1 MEMSWLRNH
10 QRSAWATR
18 LSVSATRGRW
28 SRGRRRR
35 KAASIKLGIDHCEQG
50 DRRHDDQAAENADR
64 RHERRGGLP
73 HHRPG
78 GVGNRELLGVDQFIG
93 QSEPLEHVLNES
105 ADGPDLS
112 PEVVEL
118 AEKLGHNH
126 VADEP
131 EESEHQQ
138 DNDQKRPAAR
148 QRRSIFE
155 NRGESVDA
163 DRQQKTGED
172 QKQYVRSEPDYESQK
187 SKQKQVVR
195 AQPAPRVGIGSGIEA
210 GQRLRH
216 GYS

>member
-1 MEMSWLRNH
+1 
-10 QRSAWATR
+10 
-18 LSVSATRGRW
+18 
-28 SRGRRRR
+28 
-35 KAASIKLGIDHCEQG
+35 
-50 DRRHDDQAAENADR
+50 
-64 RHERRGGLP
+64 
-73 HHRPG
+73 
-78 GVGNRELLGVDQFIG
+78 
-93 QSEPLEHVLNES
+93 
-105 ADGPDLS
+105 LS

-148 QRRSIFE
+148 QRRSIVE

-163 DRQQKTGED
+163 DRQQKTGEY

-195 AQPAPRVGIGSGIEA
+195 AQPAPRVESAAGLRRGSGCGMAIP
-210 GQRLRH
+210 
-216 GYS
+216 